1 MRIIHVMTRALDTA
15 IARIATLP
23 PEEQDRIAQWL
34 LEELK
39 DDDGWTE
46 RFENSQDSLSGLAE
60 EARSE
65 REAGKAT
72 QPDPDK
78 S

>member
-1 MRIIHVMTRALDTA
+1 MTRALDTA

-39 DDDGWTE
+39 DDDRWTE

-72 QPDPDK
+72 QLDPDK
-78 S
+78 L

>member
-1 MRIIHVMTRALDTA
+1 MTRALDTA
-15 IARIATLP
+15 IARITTLP

-60 EARSE
+60 EMHVVSVKPAKQRNSIP
-65 REAGKAT
+65 T
-72 QPDPDK
+72 

>member
-1 MRIIHVMTRALDTA
+1 MTRALDTA
-15 IARIATLP
+15 IARITTLP

-34 LEELK
+34 LDELN
-39 DDDGWTE
+39 DEDRWTE
-46 RFENSQDSLSGLAE
+46 RFENSQDSLGGLAE

-72 QPDPDK
+72 RLDPDK
-78 S
+78 L

>member
-1 MRIIHVMTRALDTA
+1 MTRALDTA
-15 IARIATLP
+15 IARITTLP

-39 DDDGWTE
+39 DDDRWTE
-46 RFENSQDSLSGLAE
+46 RFENSQDSLDRLAD

-65 REAGKAT
+65 REAGKAA
-72 QPDPDK
+72 QLDPDK

>member
-1 MRIIHVMTRALDTA
+1 MTRALDTA

-34 LEELK
+34 LDELK
-39 DDDGWTE
+39 DEDRWTE
-46 RFENSQDSLSGLAE
+46 QFENSRDSLSGLAD

-72 QPDPDK
+72 QLDPDK

>member
-1 MRIIHVMTRALDTA
+1 MDTA
-15 IARIATLP
+15 IARITTLP

-65 REAGKAT
+65 RETGKAT
-72 QPDPDK
+72 QLDPGK
-78 S
+78 L